1 MAVVGILCGIGL
13 SNFVEFLNSTYN
25 KKKLLSLYKL
35 LVFLFIFFSIFSL
48 NELRNYQK
56 LVTLNIEAT
65 KKRGDYRLNV
75 LLYHFLNKKDKIKN
89 VYVIRDY
96 NNLSLLPEMSHEFI
110 DTPCNEFQTVQ
121 KKNSYNSY
129 YILIDLRE
137 IYSEKFSD
145 ICNLNV
151 LNFINNSN
159 EKKYLKKIF
168 NYKNYL
174 LFLRKFQY

>member
-1 MAVVGILCGIGL
+1 M
-13 SNFVEFLNSTYN
+13 
-25 KKKLLSLYKL
+25 
-35 LVFLFIFFSIFSL
+35 
-48 NELRNYQK
+48 
-56 LVTLNIEAT
+56 
-65 KKRGDYRLNV
+65 
-75 LLYHFLNKKDKIKN
+75 
-89 VYVIRDY
+89 IRDY

-159 EKKYLKKIF
+159 EKVFKKIF
-168 NYKNYL
+168 EYKNCL
-174 LFLRKFQY
+174 LF